1 MTKKPMNKEE
11 DNIEQEFQRYS
22 DKIAELK
29 GLRKQLDAIDTSG
42 FEKEVSVIKSQMHD
56 LNAIPAIRG
65 EIAEL
70 MDKIKKRAEIK
81 GESGVLKGKIA
92 QLQALLSERKDLSGK
107 SQLNEKE
114 MGYVRE
120 IPHIEGIL
128 EQLKKD
134 IESLIG
140 DAGVNEGREAGI
152 FAGENEHNGL
162 GGVIDSKF
170 AHFISMVKSDLIRNI
185 QLKEKE
191 MHKRLENEYN
201 LKYQNRVK
209 EELELEVSRQFQ
221 AKLDEQLS
229 LERNRLRSEAELERK
244 AMKEEIERERKELK
258 ERMAQEHSETLEKE
272 KKRISEEIARM
283 MIKRID
289 SERKKLLS
297 LVGSEYQSMESEI
310 RNALESKEGH
320 IFKPKDKSIGETKAD
335 GLAENISAPGSQ
347 MPTVESIQNDS
358 EEHPI
363 LKRLKIQIMNEEK
376 LVKEQLRRLESQ
388 KDSFY

>member
-152 FAGENEHNGL
+152 FAGENEHN
-162 GGVIDSKF
+162 
-170 AHFISMVKSDLIRNI
+170 
-185 QLKEKE
+185 
-191 MHKRLENEYN
+191 
-201 LKYQNRVK
+201 
-209 EELELEVSRQFQ
+209 
-221 AKLDEQLS
+221 
-229 LERNRLRSEAELERK
+229 
-244 AMKEEIERERKELK
+244 ERERKELK
-258 ERMAQEHSETLEKE
+258 ERTAQEHSETLEKE

-376 LVKEQLRRLESQ
+376 LVKEQLRRLEI
-388 KDSFY
+388 